1 MQSSEEFWEQSFEE
15 IIATIPDL
23 FFDDP
28 FPPPGLS
35 PWPARSIGPGP
46 KGSPTG
52 PRGRVGKPVA
62 RKARPR
68 PSKKA
73 PATTL
78 LAADPGNFRAL
89 VQQFT
94 GRRSEGP
101 LLRAYKGPINLN
113 FKQRSFYPVDRNLEE
128 SDRRFLPFGGKIDDS
143 AANGRDRVE
152 FDEDFGDQLIV
163 SSQSDGN
170 DHALTCDGDFDV
182 SEDGFWGREVEAGG
196 GGCDA
201 VLAGAVDPEL
211 WGTRF
216 VIRFVGWFG

>member
-15 IIATIPDL
+15 IIATIPGP

-28 FPPPGLS
+28 FQPPDLS
-35 PWPARSIGPGP
+35 PSPARNIGPGL

-52 PRGRVGKPVA
+52 PRSRVGKPAA

-68 PSKKA
+68 KA
-73 PATTL
+73 PATL

-94 GRRSEGP
+94 GRHSEGP

-113 FKQRSFYPVDRNLEE
+113 FKQRSFYPVNRNPEEE
-128 SDRRFLPFGGKIDDS
+128 SDRRFFPFGGKIDDS
-143 AANGRDRVE
+143 AANGRDRVG
-152 FDEDFGDQLIV
+152 FDEDFGEQLIV
-163 SSQSDGN
+163 SGIGN
-170 DHALTCDGDFDV
+170 DLALTSEGGFDV
-182 SEDGFWGREVEAGG
+182 SEDGFWGREMAAGG

-201 VLAGAVDPEL
+201 VLAGAVDREL
-211 WGTRF
+211 WGY
-216 VIRFVGWFG
+216 

>member
-1 MQSSEEFWEQSFEE
+1 MQASEEFWEQSFDE
-15 IIATIPDL
+15 IIAATIPDL
-23 FFDDP
+23 FLDDP
-28 FPPPGLS
+28 FQPPGLS
-35 PWPARSIGPGP
+35 PSPARSSGP
-46 KGSPTG
+46 G
-52 PRGRVGKPVA
+52 PRGRVGKASA

-94 GRRSEGP
+94 GRHSEGP

-113 FKQRSFYPVDRNLEE
+113 FKQRSFYPVHRNLGE
-128 SDRRFLPFGGKIDDS
+128 SDRRFFPFGGKIDDS
-143 AANGRDRVE
+143 AANDRDRVE
-152 FDEDFGDQLIV
+152 FDEDQLIV

-182 SEDGFWGREVEAGG
+182 SEDGFWGREMAAGG

-201 VLAGAVDPEL
+201 VLAGAVDREL
-211 WGTRF
+211 WGY
-216 VIRFVGWFG
+216 